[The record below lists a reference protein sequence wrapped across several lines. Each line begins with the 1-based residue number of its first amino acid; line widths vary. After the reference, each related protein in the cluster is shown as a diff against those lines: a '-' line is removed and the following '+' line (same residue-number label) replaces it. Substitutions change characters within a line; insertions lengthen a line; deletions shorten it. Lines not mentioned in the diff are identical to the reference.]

1 MYFHYFILKTKEGFY
16 MNEYNNHGI
25 NFPDSNDIT
34 TKSLLG
40 KWSEKIIIDIKYCL
54 TKIYSNN
61 NINFI
66 KHLFQDT
73 YNKIYVISLVLFDLV
88 ENRNLNNIIKS
99 VYSKNSNEYYLF
111 LKFQKLYN
119 NINNWNTNDI
129 YNIKL
134 RKILNL

>member
-1 MYFHYFILKTKEGFY
+1 

-25 NFPDSNDIT
+25 NLSDSNDIT

-40 KWSEKIIIDIKYCL
+40 KWSKKIIIDIKYCL
-54 TKIYSNN
+54 TKIYSND

-66 KHLFQDT
+66 KFLFQDT

-119 NINNWNTNDI
+119 NIDNWNKNDI
-129 YNIKL
+129 KNNIKL
-134 RKILNL
+134 RKILNLQA

>member
-1 MYFHYFILKTKEGFY
+1 

-25 NFPDSNDIT
+25 NFLDSNDIT

-54 TKIYSNN
+54 TKIYSND

-66 KHLFQDT
+66 KFLFQDT

-119 NINNWNTNDI
+119 NIDNWNKNDI
-129 YNIKL
+129 KNNIKL
-134 RKILNL
+134 RKILNLQV